1 MGPPGLRVSAA
12 GRAPAH
18 ASPPS
23 GRGLEAYQPPR
34 GWRRRASEAW
44 RARGAGVAKPSPGG
58 GPPAVAPPSVEPP
71 SSVPGWRAGQVRP
84 RPMGRDRSEKPQGF
98 VDSLPDW
105 VGYGL
110 LYLISVIPV
119 IIAGSVVVILFLNSL
134 K

>member
-1 MGPPGLRVSAA
+1 M
-12 GRAPAH
+12 
-18 ASPPS
+18 
-23 GRGLEAYQPPR
+23 
-34 GWRRRASEAW
+34 
-44 RARGAGVAKPSPGG
+44 AKPSPGG
-58 GPPAVAPPSVEPP
+58 RPPAVAPPSVEAP
-71 SSVPGWRAGQVRP
+71 SPAPGWRAGQVRP